1 MLLAIDPF
9 DALSLTIAV
18 LLITLMFVAGLDLSS
33 TLDNK
38 ASRIAVIVTTVVI
51 CLVTGIAVCIALFT
65 AL

>member
-51 CLVTGIAVCIALFT
+51 CLVTGIAVCVALFT
-65 AL
+65 AI